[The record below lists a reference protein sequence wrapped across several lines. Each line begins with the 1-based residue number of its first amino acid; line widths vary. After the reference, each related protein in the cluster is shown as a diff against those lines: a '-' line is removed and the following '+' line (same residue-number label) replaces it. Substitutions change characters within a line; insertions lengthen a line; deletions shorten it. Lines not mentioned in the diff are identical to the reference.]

1 MNIWQ
6 SIKICLMLSSGWF
19 LDIDMEWK
27 NRELL
32 FIDNNGMHHITLLA
46 PIKRRMIVEGWIS
59 LNCEN
64 FAIRSLTNIQWKK
77 RGNMLMFHKKQS
89 QTIKS
94 PERGDWIRMK
104 TFCVVLNY
112 HNGLSTCSKSSLLHE
127 YLSRLIRLVKI
138 NACNEMVS
146 LLNWISK
153 RLLCQM
159 VSSHK
164 IRNSL
169 FRDFRLCGE
178 SKTSNISVNNI
189 FCCWNKRHL
198 YEVIWFSDFFCCSIN
213 WEMHTKR
220 NFIMRCRAMPYQNEH
235 FIYSFFGK
243 SCT

>member
-1 MNIWQ
+1 MAYIISHCWRL
-6 SIKICLMLSSGWF
+6 SKGEWLLKAEFHWTVKILLSE
-19 LDIDMEWK
+19 M
-27 NRELL
+27 
-32 FIDNNGMHHITLLA
+32 
-46 PIKRRMIVEGWIS
+46 
-59 LNCEN
+59 
-64 FAIRSLTNIQWKK
+64 TNIQWKK

-104 TFCVVLNY
+104 TFCAVLNY

-146 LLNWISK
+146 VLNWISK

-178 SKTSNISVNNI
+178 SKTGNISVNNI
-189 FCCWNKRHL
+189 LCCWNKRHL

-220 NFIMRCRAMPYQNEH
+220 NFIMRCRAMPSHAIPKRTFYL
-235 FIYSFFGK
+235 
-243 SCT
+243 